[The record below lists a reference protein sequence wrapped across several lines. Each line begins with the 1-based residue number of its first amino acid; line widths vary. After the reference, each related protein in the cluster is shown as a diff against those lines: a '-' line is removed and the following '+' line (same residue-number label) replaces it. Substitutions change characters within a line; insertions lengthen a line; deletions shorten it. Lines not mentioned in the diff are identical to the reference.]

1 MKKLDM
7 VKGAVELV
15 IAVGAG
21 ILTGN
26 AINLVKPSNLGIV
39 KKIAVGVGGWAISDM
54 VVTKV
59 TDHFDSEWDKVGQQL
74 RLLFG
79 KNKRRKKSQNPL
91 KKRKIRNK
99 QRET

>member
-79 KNKRRKKSQNPL
+79 KKQKKEEITEPVE
-91 KKRKIRNK
+91 
-99 QRET
+99 ETENT

>member
-26 AINLVKPSNLGIV
+26 AINLVKPSNLRIV

-79 KNKRRKKSQNPL
+79 KKQKKEEITEPVE
-91 KKRKIRNK
+91 
-99 QRET
+99 ETENT